1 MEKQMSLGKK
11 LAVTLEAARVAKVR
25 AEDLADA
32 KRREEI
38 ERVRVGRAVV
48 IENIRETVTGKIEA
62 GLVPTMRIKDYD
74 KQRWLRECQAGK
86 AGDIDLFE
94 GLQAWAASNDI
105 GLVFA
110 EDHDGVG
117 MESWITVKVVPVE
130 PDSAPSPM

>member
-1 MEKQMSLGKK
+1 MSLGKK
-11 LAVTLEAARVAKVR
+11 LAATLETARAMNIR
-25 AEDLADA
+25 AEALADA

-62 GLVPTMRIKDYD
+62 GLVPTVRVKDYD
-74 KQRWLRECQAGK
+74 KQRWLRDCQAGK

-94 GLQAWAASNDI
+94 GLQSWAAENDI

-110 EDHDGVG
+110 DDHDGVG
-117 MESWITVKVVPVE
+117 MESWITVKVNPIE

>member
-1 MEKQMSLGKK
+1 MSLGKK
-11 LAVTLEAARVAKVR
+11 LAATLETARAMNIR
-25 AEDLADA
+25 AEALADA

-48 IENIRETVTGKIEA
+48 IENIRDTVTGKIEA
-62 GLVPTMRIKDYD
+62 GLVPTVRVKDYD
-74 KQRWLRECQAGK
+74 KQRWLRDCQAGK

-94 GLQAWAASNDI
+94 GLQSWAAENDI

-117 MESWITVKVVPVE
+117 MESWITVRVKPIE

>member
-1 MEKQMSLGKK
+1 MSLGKK
-11 LAVTLEAARVAKVR
+11 LAATLETARAMNIR
-25 AEDLADA
+25 AEALADA

-62 GLVPTMRIKDYD
+62 GLVPTVRVKDYD
-74 KQRWLRECQAGK
+74 KQRWLRDCQAGK

-94 GLQAWAASNDI
+94 GLQSWAAENDI

-117 MESWITVKVVPVE
+117 MESWITVKVNPIE

>member
-1 MEKQMSLGKK
+1 MSLGKK
-11 LAVTLEAARVAKVR
+11 LAATLETARAMNIR
-25 AEDLADA
+25 AEALADA

-48 IENIRETVTGKIEA
+48 IENIRDTVTGKIEA
-62 GLVPTMRIKDYD
+62 GLVPTVRVKDYD
-74 KQRWLRECQAGK
+74 KQRWLRDCQAGK

-94 GLQAWAASNDI
+94 GLQSWAAENDI

-117 MESWITVKVVPVE
+117 MESWITVKVNPIE